1 MAKAPVTNEAP
12 AAEAPKTHF
21 AVFGINEHF
30 TLGLW
35 ALDASQLPE
44 GHEAFM
50 RPASEAEVAM
60 ARHIIKTLDA

>member
-1 MAKAPVTNEAP
+1 MAKAPVTPEAEK
-12 AAEAPKTHF
+12 AHF

-35 ALDASQLPE
+35 LLDPSKLPE

-50 RPASEAEVAM
+50 RPAGEADVAM
-60 ARHIIKTLDA
+60 ARHVIKTLDA